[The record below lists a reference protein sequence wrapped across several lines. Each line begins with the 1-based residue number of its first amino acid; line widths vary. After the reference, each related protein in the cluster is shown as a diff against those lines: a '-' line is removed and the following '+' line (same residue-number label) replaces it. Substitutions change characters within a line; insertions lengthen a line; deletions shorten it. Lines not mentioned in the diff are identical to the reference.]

1 MFTSFTLNHIAAG
14 GFITL
19 SFLRVIIICE
29 RKKTMVSQEELE
41 KVQKVFG
48 GDHFATEMGAVIDE
62 IDDHYAKCSLVI
74 NDHHKNAMGGVMGG
88 VYFTLADFAFAVASN
103 WQQPGV
109 VGLNVDASFIGVP
122 KTERIVAEAKLIKD
136 GRTICCYNVEIKDE
150 LGNPIASVQC
160 VGFRKV

>member
-1 MFTSFTLNHIAAG
+1 MTDNETLE
-14 GFITL
+14 
-19 SFLRVIIICE
+19 RVRE
-29 RKKTMVSQEELE
+29 TFR
-41 KVQKVFG
+41 
-48 GDHFATEMGAVIDE
+48 GDRFATEMGAVIDE
-62 IDDHYAKCSLVI
+62 LGDNYSKCSLVL
-74 NDHHKNAMGGVMGG
+74 NEHHRNAVGGIMGG

-122 KTERIVAEAKLIKD
+122 KIERIVAEAKLIKD

-150 LGNPIASVQC
+150 LGNPIAAVQC